1 MPNYYKGKYN
11 LPQMIFM
18 DVGCMLNR
26 GYFGKYKS
34 SPGMLCSVTFLAE

>member
-1 MPNYYKGKYN
+1 MQKSLVEGC
-11 LPQMIFM
+11 LQMIFT

-34 SPGMLCSVTFLAE
+34 SQGMLCSVTFLAE

>member
-1 MPNYYKGKYN
+1 MQKSLVEGC
-11 LPQMIFM
+11 LQMIFT